1 MINWNKP
8 FNLVMDIKNEYI
20 KKFKTLDTI
29 NFEDWLVRLDLKKY
43 NDIFD
48 CLQFNQEGEFL
59 LIRYGIADMQRGMWE
74 DEDSIYRECR
84 SLVIDLH
91 REEIAIA
98 PFRKFF
104 NLNEVK
110 ENYLEVVENR
120 IRQAK
125 SVEICDKLDG
135 SMQSVRWYN
144 GEVFMC
150 GSMSLSKE
158 NSWRLQDGY
167 SMLSENHIN
176 MIKNNPNLTFI
187 FEYISLKDAHVVS
200 YDKKDEGLYL
210 IGIRDVTNGYEFS
223 YAEIENYS
231 KQYNVSMPKLENDK
245 TLDDLV
251 YLSKVYKSEN
261 KEGWVINIDGHKIK
275 IKCDDYVKIH
285 RILDRVSSVNVVIE
299 AVADDKYDDLISKV
313 PITHKTRIDNIAKQ
327 LFEYRSKANR
337 EVDELFNQA
346 QENTNNTKDFMIYV
360 SNSPYS
366 RHIKSYVR
374 NKYNNKDY
382 NVLKTGLRYKKSNEI
397 GLQLGEEDYE

>member
-1 MINWNKP
+1 M
-8 FNLVMDIKNEYI
+8 
-20 KKFKTLDTI
+20 
-29 NFEDWLVRLDLKKY
+29 
-43 NDIFD
+43 
-48 CLQFNQEGEFL
+48 
-59 LIRYGIADMQRGMWE
+59 
-74 DEDSIYRECR
+74 
-84 SLVIDLH
+84 
-91 REEIAIA
+91 
-98 PFRKFF
+98 
-104 NLNEVK
+104 
-110 ENYLEVVENR
+110 
-120 IRQAK
+120 
-125 SVEICDKLDG
+125 
-135 SMQSVRWYN
+135 
-144 GEVFMC
+144 
-150 GSMSLSKE
+150 
-158 NSWRLQDGY
+158 
-167 SMLSENHIN
+167 
-176 MIKNNPNLTFI
+176 
-187 FEYISLKDAHVVS
+187 
-200 YDKKDEGLYL
+200 
-210 IGIRDVTNGYEFS
+210 IGIRDITNGYEFS

-397 GLQLGEEDYE
+397 GL